1 MILEKTVLMDVLSV
15 RDVLHDA
22 EKAKDKKAPLGVDVT
37 IENFTDEPIDAKEIL
52 DDLGDLSKKDQND
65 LLKVGIDTSE
75 KGRAGTFVQMDQTN
89 IFTSNMMSDSIEIMN
104 IGVALDKYH
113 WLKDYMWQV
122 VKPDADKYTAKTALR
137 EEKDGVKSGYFIRS
151 LPNTKEV
158 FPVQSCMFISDE
170 DIMQTAHNIII
181 AEENSELHLITGCA
195 TGDDVSSAMHVGVS
209 EMYLK
214 PGSKITFTMVHNWAE
229 QVEVRPRTGVKL
241 ADNATYLNNYILTSP
256 VRSLQSYPTAYCD
269 GVNSRALFQS
279 IQGGKKDSVIDVGS
293 RAILNAPC
301 ARSEIISR
309 AISQDESKI
318 YSRGHL
324 AGTVPDVRGHLECHG
339 LVLSD
344 DSLIYAVPEL
354 EASSSNLEMSHEAA
368 VGKIDEDEINYLT
381 ARGIS
386 EDEAASMIVRGFLSM
401 DITGLPDEL
410 AQETQKMIDMSLD
423 GM

>member
-1 MILEKTVLMDVLSV
+1 M
-15 RDVLHDA
+15 RNVLHDA

-37 IENFTDEPIDAKEIL
+37 IENFTDEDVNALDLL
-52 DDLGDLSKKDQND
+52 DDFDDLSKKTKDT
-65 LLKVGIDTSE
+65 LLKVGVDTDESE
-75 KGRAGTFVQMDQTN
+75 RAGSFLQVDQSN
-89 IFTSNMMSDSIEIMN
+89 IFTNNSISSNVEIMN
-104 IGVALDKYH
+104 IGIALDKYS

-137 EEKDGVKSGYFIRS
+137 EEEDGIKSGYFIRS

-158 FPVQSCMFISDE
+158 FPVQACMFISDE
-170 DIMQTAHNIII
+170 DIMQTAHNVII

-241 ADNATYLNNYILTSP
+241 GDNSTYLNNYILTSP
-256 VRSLQSYPTAYCD
+256 VSTLQSYPTAYCD
-269 GVNSRALFQS
+269 GVNSRAIFQS
-279 IQGGKKDSVIDVGS
+279 IQGGKKDSIIDVGS
-293 RAILNAPC
+293 RVLLNAPG
-301 ARSEIISR
+301 AAGEVVSR
-309 AISQDESKI
+309 AVSQDESQI

-324 AGTVPDVRGHLECHG
+324 AGTVPDVKGHLECHG

-344 DSLIYAVPEL
+344 NSMIYAVPEL
-354 EASSSNLEMSHEAA
+354 EASSANLEMSHEAA
-368 VGKIDEDEINYLT
+368 VGKIDEEEINYLT
-381 ARGIS
+381 SRGIT
-386 EDEAASMIVRGFLSM
+386 EEEAASMIVRGFLSM
-401 DITGLPDEL
+401 DITGLPDDL
-410 AQETQKMIDMSLD
+410 AAETQKMIDMSVE

>member
-1 MILEKTVLMDVLSV
+1 MDVLNV
-15 RDVLHDA
+15 RNVLHDA
-22 EKAKDKKAPLGVDVT
+22 EKAKDKEAPIGVDVT
-37 IENFTDEPIDAKEIL
+37 IENFTDEDINALDVL
-52 DDLGDLSKKDQND
+52 DDLDDLSKSTKDT
-65 LLKVGIDTSE
+65 LLKVGVDSNE
-75 KGRAGTFVQMDQTN
+75 KDRAGSFLQVDQSN

-137 EEKDGVKSGYFIRS
+137 EEKDGIQSGYFIRS
-151 LPNTKEV
+151 LPGTKEV
-158 FPVQSCMFISDE
+158 FPVQACMFISDE

-195 TGDDVSSAMHVGVS
+195 TGEDISSAMHVGVS

-229 QVEVRPRTGVKL
+229 QVEVRPRTGIKL
-241 ADNATYLNNYILTSP
+241 GDNATYLNNYILTSP
-256 VRSLQSYPTAYCD
+256 VHSLQSYPTAYCD
-269 GVNSRALFQS
+269 GVNSRAIFQS
-279 IQGGKKDSVIDVGS
+279 IQGGKKDSIIDVGS
-293 RAILNAPC
+293 RALLNAPH
-301 ARSEIISR
+301 SKGEIISR
-309 AISQDESKI
+309 SVSQDESKI

-324 AGTVPDVRGHLECHG
+324 AGTVPEVKGHLECHG

-344 DSLIYAVPEL
+344 DSMIYAVPEL
-354 EASSSNLEMSHEAA
+354 EASSANLELSHEAA

-381 ARGIS
+381 SRGIT
-386 EDEAASMIVRGFLSM
+386 EEEAASMIVRGFLSM
-401 DITGLPDEL
+401 DITGLPDDL
-410 AQETQKMIDMSLD
+410 ARETQKMIDMSVE